1 MIKESDLLWI
11 RKWFE
16 IYTQEYCIGKEK
28 FDSCICLKVV
38 HTKKVVEEI
47 LDIGNSLNLKREEC
61 YLAEITAILHDIGR
75 FVQYARYHSFSDAN
89 TENHAELGIEVIRKT
104 GVINR
109 FEIQDRQLI
118 EFAVSHH
125 NKATLPETDNSKSLF
140 FLKLLRDADKIDI
153 LRVVTDHY
161 SGCHMNSAIEMGIP
175 DVSRISKAAIKS
187 IIENKVIKA
196 ENVKSINDF
205 KLLQMSW
212 VFDLNFQKSFEIINE
227 RKYLDRI
234 AVSLPNTN
242 SVKQVVSIVKERLMQ
257 NCANE
262 RSIKNA

>member
-1 MIKESDLLWI
+1 MVWI
-11 RKWFE
+11 
-16 IYTQEYCIGKEK
+16 IYTGYCIGNEK

-47 LDIGNSLNLKREEC
+47 LGICDSLNFKKEEH

-75 FVQYARYHSFSDAN
+75 FVQYARYHSFSDVN
-89 TENHAELGIEVIRKT
+89 TENHAVLGIEVIRKT

-109 FEIQDRQLI
+109 FEVQDRQLI
-118 EFAVSHH
+118 EFTVLNH
-125 NKATLPETDNSKSLF
+125 NKASLPETDNSKSLL
-140 FLKLLRDADKIDI
+140 FLKLLRDAYKIDI

-161 SGCHMNSAIEMGIP
+161 SGCHTNSAIELGIP
-175 DVSRISKAAIKS
+175 DVFRVSKTVIKS
-187 IIENKVIKA
+187 ILENKVVKA

-227 RKYLDRI
+227 RKFLDRI

-242 SVKQVVSIVKERLMQ
+242 SVKQVISVIKEQLMQ

-262 RSIKNA
+262 RSNINA